1 MWTSIFETLG
11 PWTWVVV
18 GLILLA
24 LEVVLPGT
32 FFLWFGVSAI
42 LIGIVALIFPALA
55 WQAELIAFVV
65 LAVVLVI
72 VGRRYYGGGL
82 GRIRPTGLNERAQ
95 NLVGRE
101 TMLSEPVVDGRGR
114 IRVDDT
120 VWRVTGPDM
129 PSGSRV
135 KVVGADG
142 SVLRIEKSG

>member
-1 MWTSIFETLG
+1 MLGSIVESLG
-11 PWTWVVV
+11 PWTWVVA

-24 LEVVLPGT
+24 LEVLLPGT

-42 LIGIVALIFPALA
+42 IVGIVALIFPTIP
-55 WQAELIAFVV
+55 WQGELIAFVV
-65 LAVVLVI
+65 LAIVLVI
-72 VGRRYYGGGL
+72 IGRRYYGGGL
-82 GRIRPTGLNERAQ
+82 GRIRPSGLNERAL

-101 TMLSEPVVDGRGR
+101 TVIGEPIVDGRGR

-120 VWRVTGPDM
+120 VWRITGPDM

-142 SVLRIEKSG
+142 SVLRVEKIA

>member
-1 MWTSIFETLG
+1 MFKSIIDTLG
-11 PWTWVVV
+11 PWTWIVA

-24 LEVVLPGT
+24 LEVLAPGT

-42 LIGIVALIFPALA
+42 IIGVVALIFTDLA
-55 WQAELIAFVV
+55 WQTEVIAFLV

-101 TMLSEPVVDGRGR
+101 TVLGEPLVDGRGR

-135 KVVGADG
+135 KVVAADG
-142 SVLRIEKSG
+142 SVLRVEKLG

>member
-1 MWTSIFETLG
+1 MLKSIIDTLG
-11 PWTWVVV
+11 PWTWIVA
-18 GLILLA
+18 GLILLV

-32 FFLWFGVSAI
+32 FFLWFGVSAVVV
-42 LIGIVALIFPALA
+42 GIVALIFPALA
-55 WQAELIAFVV
+55 WQAEVIGFLV

-72 VGRRYYGGGL
+72 VGRRYYSGGL

-101 TMLSEPVVDGRGR
+101 TVLSEPVVDGRGR

-135 KVVGADG
+135 KVAGADG
-142 SVLRIEKSG
+142 SVLRIEKAG

>member
-1 MWTSIFETLG
+1 MLKSIIDTLG
-11 PWTWVVV
+11 PWTWIVA
-18 GLILLA
+18 GLILLV

-32 FFLWFGVSAI
+32 FFLWFGVSAVVV
-42 LIGIVALIFPALA
+42 GIVALIFPTLA
-55 WQAELIAFVV
+55 WQAEVIGFLV

-72 VGRRYYGGGL
+72 VGRRYYSGGL

-101 TMLSEPVVDGRGR
+101 TVLSEPIVDGRGR

-142 SVLRIEKSG
+142 SVLRIEKAG

>member
-1 MWTSIFETLG
+1 MLKSIIDTLG
-11 PWTWVVV
+11 PWTWIVA
-18 GLILLA
+18 GLILLV

-32 FFLWFGVSAI
+32 FFLWFGVSAVVV
-42 LIGIVALIFPALA
+42 GIVALIFPALA
-55 WQAELIAFVV
+55 WQAEVIGFLV

-72 VGRRYYGGGL
+72 VGRRYYSGGL

-101 TMLSEPVVDGRGR
+101 TVLSEPIVDGRGR

-142 SVLRIEKSG
+142 SVLRVERAG

>member
-1 MWTSIFETLG
+1 MLKSVVDTLG
-11 PWTWVVV
+11 PWTWIVA

-42 LIGIVALIFPALA
+42 IVGIAALIFPALA
-55 WQAELIAFVV
+55 WQAELIGFVV

-72 VGRRYYGGGL
+72 VGRRYYSGGL

-95 NLVGRE
+95 NLVDRE
-101 TMLSEPVVDGRGR
+101 TVLGEPIVDGRGR

-120 VWRVTGPDM
+120 VWRITGPDM

-135 KVVGADG
+135 NVVGADG
-142 SVLRIEKSG
+142 SVLRVEKAG

>member
-1 MWTSIFETLG
+1 MLKSAIDTLG
-11 PWTWVVV
+11 PWTWIVA
-18 GLILLA
+18 GLILLG

-42 LIGIVALIFPALA
+42 IVGIVALIFPALA
-55 WQAELIAFVV
+55 WQAELIGFVA

-72 VGRRYYGGGL
+72 VGRRYYAGGL
-82 GRIRPTGLNERAQ
+82 GRIRPSGLNERAQ

-101 TMLSEPVVDGRGR
+101 TVLGEPIVDGRGR

-120 VWRVTGPDM
+120 VWRIVGPDM

-135 KVVGADG
+135 RVTGADG
-142 SVLRIEKSG
+142 SVLRVEKLG

>member
-1 MWTSIFETLG
+1 MLKSIIDTLG
-11 PWTWVVV
+11 PWTWIVA

-42 LIGIVALIFPALA
+42 VIGIVALIFPALA
-55 WQAELIAFVV
+55 WQAEVIAFLA

-72 VGRRYYGGGL
+72 VGRRYYSGGL

-101 TMLSEPVVDGRGR
+101 TVLSEPVVDGRGR

-120 VWRVTGPDM
+120 VWRITGPDM

-142 SVLRIEKSG
+142 SVLRVEKAG

>member
-1 MWTSIFETLG
+1 MLKSIIDTLG
-11 PWTWVVV
+11 PWTWIVA
-18 GLILLA
+18 GLILLV

-32 FFLWFGVSAI
+32 FFLWFGVSAVVV
-42 LIGIVALIFPALA
+42 GIVALIFPALA
-55 WQAELIAFVV
+55 WQAEVIGFLA

-72 VGRRYYGGGL
+72 VGRRYYSGGL

-101 TMLSEPVVDGRGR
+101 TVLSEPIVDGRGR

-142 SVLRIEKSG
+142 SVLRVERAG

>member
-1 MWTSIFETLG
+1 MLVSILDTLG
-11 PWTWVVV
+11 PWTWIVV

-24 LEVVLPGT
+24 LEVFLPGT

-42 LIGIVALIFPALA
+42 IVGVVALIFPGLA
-55 WQAELIAFVV
+55 WQPEVIAFVV

-72 VGRRYYGGGL
+72 VGRRYYAGGL
-82 GRIRPTGLNERAQ
+82 GRIRPSGLNERAE

-101 TMLSEPVVDGRGR
+101 TVLSEPVVDGRGR

-120 VWRVTGPDM
+120 VWRITGPDM

-142 SVLRIEKSG
+142 SVLRVERAA

>member
-1 MWTSIFETLG
+1 MLKSIIDTLG
-11 PWTWVVV
+11 PWTWVVA

-42 LIGIVALIFPALA
+42 VVGIVALIFPAIA
-55 WQAELIAFVV
+55 WQAEVIGFLV

-72 VGRRYYGGGL
+72 VGRRYYSGGL

-101 TMLSEPVVDGRGR
+101 TVLGEPIVDGRGR

-135 KVVGADG
+135 KVAGADG
-142 SVLRIEKSG
+142 SVLRVEKAG